1 MLGKFMK
8 LVGRVGAKPAL
19 SLYWNHLMI
28 INGCRQKNREYD
40 GKGLSRLQG
49 VNK

>member
-8 LVGRVGAKPAL
+8 LVERVGAKPAL
-19 SLYWNHLMI
+19 SLYWNLMI